1 LRHAGQASRAGN
13 QHNSIAVSVNPRST
27 DMAALNTR
35 SGTALY
41 MIGFLWACVNVH
53 TVHLGTHRKRLLFE
67 PANKVLV
74 HHVNEDLLLRAFLRH
89 LYDDL

>member
-1 LRHAGQASRAGN
+1 
-13 QHNSIAVSVNPRST
+13 
-27 DMAALNTR
+27 MAALNTR

-74 HHVNEDLLLRAFLRH
+74 HHVNEDLLLRALLRH
-89 LYDDL
+89 LHNDLQRRGLREAEHSALDHIA